1 MDKPGS
7 TLRLGLAQDAM
18 GKLAPWSTAE
28 GGDTKR
34 PGESFGCELRQ
45 TAGKV
50 HISRVSPGGPAALS
64 GLLAVGDEVSA
75 IDGKSLAEWT
85 ETGVSLQ
92 DLTAGEEGAAV
103 WLEISPTAPPPSA
116 GASTAGQPAPARRLC
131 VLIRQ
136 KPLDGKGYA
145 WSDVSIKSALPW
157 GAGIAPKLPG
167 RTLRPDTH
175 PVPVPSLG
183 IEIVLSPEGQ
193 VLVSSVAEGGAV
205 WLSARGRLEDA
216 GGLLQVGD
224 QVLAVDGQP
233 LDWAPA
239 TTAAAA
245 ASLLKVAALTS
256 GLGGNPRL
264 EKLTRAAEMLE
275 GSLRGEFSRVHVA
288 LERDGK
294 LTTAEIVR
302 APVLKAKDLEAAAEF
317 QRRVASLPP
326 VPPSARFKR
335 REGRQSCPK
344 LTHIR
349 PAGKDDGWGMTAE
362 EAAAVISAVL
372 PAPSAPPP
380 PPGYVSVSAP
390 SGDGNPAAADVA
402 GGGGGAGGERGGRG
416 VAVVEL
422 RLFDMNLTDDERVLA
437 ASLLCAVLEAKHT
450 KLRRRRRRGVADPGA
465 HGVGSGGGGAVST
478 SAGAKVAPLSAVS
491 SVIGKGG
498 MALSSMG
505 SWSSVKMPD
514 MNVKMPEMSMPSLFG
529 KAKNAGK
536 AKSAESAVSSS
547 GSTTNKVGA
556 DNKMDKKDDAT
567 GIGGAGDG
575 KEEGK
580 YGRPLSEDEAAF
592 SLQEL
597 GADGCSKLNVRV
609 MEAINRADV
618 SGNSFVAFL
627 LRCRFGEQEWTL
639 EKRFSNFCALHEQLV
654 AMLGRDFAAQ
664 LPALPPK
671 LANIL
676 GPGACEVQERRHR
689 LDAYM
694 QELCRM
700 AASGPHQGTDA
711 CAGDDAAHKSVL
723 HILHELYRFVE
734 FVEHVVPGGQ
744 VGGGL
749 AEQAWAQDFIDELFV
764 SLHISGEVKREEV
777 EATYRKHGGST
788 HELAAAFVR
797 VAHSHAASLPRQ
809 SSHDRVFPDG
819 DRDVDRDRDRGD
831 RVRDGGDMDT
841 GEKTKTA
848 EESAE
853 AAAKETK
860 EFFRSVNF
868 SELFAQEDEKEDKD
882 AAAEGKEDAVVEGKE
897 DAAAEGKE
905 DAAAEGKEDAAAE
918 GKETEEASIRT
929 EEFFRSVSFSEL
941 FAAQEEKK
949 EEEKAAANGKETDA
963 TKPRANAIETEGE
976 AQAET
981 KTVTQAETKTVT
993 RVTEGEAEA
1002 AAKAATGQASNIEAE
1017 TAKEEMGACAQAKPA
1032 ACKKEEGGEKEEALA
1047 EADRAAA
1054 VEKEL
1059 ALVEAERRAAV
1070 GGVEWSLCWLLL
1082 STAVQSARY
1091 DARARAALRRL
1102 TRELGVPWQALILK
1116 STLLIVT

>member
-1 MDKPGS
+1 M
-7 TLRLGLAQDAM
+7 LGLAQDAM
-18 GKLAPWSTAE
+18 GKLAPWSASE

-103 WLEISPTAPPPSA
+103 WLEISPTAPPPAA

-145 WSDVSIKSALPW
+145 WSDVSLKSALPW

-183 IEIVLSPEGQ
+183 IEIILSPEGQ

-224 QVLAVDGQP
+224 QMLAVDGQP

-239 TTAAAA
+239 TTGAAA

-275 GSLRGEFSRVHVA
+275 GSLHGVFSRVFVA
-288 LERDGK
+288 LERNGK
-294 LTTAEIVR
+294 HTTAEIVR

-349 PAGKDDGWGMTAE
+349 PVGKDDSWGMTAE

-402 GGGGGAGGERGGRG
+402 GGGGGAGGERAGRG

-465 HGVGSGGGGAVST
+465 HGAGSGGGGALST

-529 KAKNAGK
+529 KTKNAGK
-536 AKSAESAVSSS
+536 AKSAEGAVSSS

-556 DNKMDKKDDAT
+556 DNKMGKKDDAT
-567 GIGGAGDG
+567 GIGGAEDG
-575 KEEGK
+575 KEVGK

-597 GADGCSKLNVRV
+597 GADGFPKLNVRV
-609 MEAINRADV
+609 MEAVDRADV
-618 SGNSFVAFL
+618 GGNSFVAFV

-639 EKRFSNFCALHEQLV
+639 EKRV
-654 AMLGRDFAAQ
+654 AMLGRDLAAR
-664 LPALPPK
+664 LPSLPPK

-676 GPGACEVQERRHR
+676 APGAREVQERRHR

-749 AEQAWAQDFIDELFV
+749 AEQAWAQEFIDELFV

-797 VAHSHAASLPRQ
+797 VAHSHAASLPD
-809 SSHDRVFPDG
+809 DRVFPDG
-819 DRDVDRDRDRGD
+819 DRDMDRDRDRGD
-831 RVRDGGDMDT
+831 RDRDRDKDKGDMDT

-853 AAAKETK
+853 AAAKETE

-868 SELFAQEDEKEDKD
+868 SELFEQEDEKEDKD
-882 AAAEGKEDAVVEGKE
+882 AAAEGKEDK
-897 DAAAEGKE
+897 
-905 DAAAEGKEDAAAE
+905 AAE

-929 EEFFRSVSFSEL
+929 EERFRSVSFPEL

-949 EEEKAAANGKETDA
+949 EEEKAAANSKETDA

-976 AQAET
+976 AQTET
-981 KTVTQAETKTVT
+981 KAE
-993 RVTEGEAEA
+993 TEGETETAANA
-1002 AAKAATGQASNIEAE
+1002 AAGEESKIEADM
-1017 TAKEEMGACAQAKPA
+1017 AKEEVGACAQAKPA

>member
-1 MDKPGS
+1 MLSACRLQKLPLENWKCIYHKKKVKKKFNDFVHTMDKPG

-18 GKLAPWSTAE
+18 GKLAQWSGAE

-34 PGESFGCELRQ
+34 PGESIGCELRQ

-50 HISRVSPGGPAALS
+50 HISRVAEGGPAALS

-85 ETGVSLQ
+85 ETSISLQ

-103 WLEISPTAPPPSA
+103 WLEIAPTAPPPAA
-116 GASTAGQPAPARRLC
+116 GACSHGQPAPARRLC

-145 WSDVSIKSALPW
+145 WRDVSIKSALPDW

-167 RTLRPDTH
+167 RTLRQDTH

-183 IEIVLSPEGQ
+183 IEIILSPEGQ

-224 QVLAVDGQP
+224 KVLAVDGQP
-233 LDWAPA
+233 LDRAPA

-245 ASLLKVAALTS
+245 ASLLKVAAPTS
-256 GLGGNPRL
+256 GLGSNPRL
-264 EKLTRAAEMLE
+264 EKLTRAAELLE
-275 GSLRGEFSRVHVA
+275 GSHHGMFSRVYVA
-288 LERDGK
+288 LERDGQH
-294 LTTAEIVR
+294 TTAEIVR

-326 VPPSARFKR
+326 VPPSARFQR
-335 REGRQSCPK
+335 REGRMSCPK

-390 SGDGNPAAADVA
+390 SGDGNPAAADPA
-402 GGGGGAGGERGGRG
+402 GGGGAGGERGGRG
-416 VAVVEL
+416 VASAEL
-422 RLFDMNLTDDERVLA
+422 RLFDMNLTDHERVLA
-437 ASLLCAVLEAKHT
+437 ASLLCSVLEAKHT
-450 KLRRRRRRGVADPGA
+450 KLRRRRRRGVADQGA
-465 HGVGSGGGGAVST
+465 HGAGSGGGGAVST
-478 SAGAKVAPLSAVS
+478 SGGAMVAPLSAVS
-491 SVIGKGG
+491 SVRSVIGKGAT
-498 MALSSMG
+498 ALSSMG

-514 MNVKMPEMSMPSLFG
+514 MKVKMPEMSTPSLFG
-529 KAKNAGK
+529 KAKNAEG
-536 AKSAESAVSSS
+536 AVSSS
-547 GSTTNKVGA
+547 GSTTNKKGA
-556 DNKMDKKDDAT
+556 DNNMDKKDEST
-567 GIGGAGDG
+567 GIGGAEYG

-580 YGRPLSEDEAAF
+580 YGRPLSEDEASF

-597 GADGCSKLNVRV
+597 GADGCPKLNVRV
-609 MEAINRADV
+609 MAAVDRSDF
-618 SGNSFVAFL
+618 SGNSFVAFVL
-627 LRCRFGEQEWTL
+627 GCRFGDHGWTL
-639 EKRFSNFCALHEQLV
+639 EKRFSNFYALHEQLV
-654 AMLGRDFAAQ
+654 AMLGRDLAAR

-676 GPGACEVQERRHR
+676 GPGAREVQERRHR
-689 LDAYM
+689 LDAFM

-700 AASGPHQGTDA
+700 AASAARQGTDA

-734 FVEHVVPGGQ
+734 FVEHVVPEGQ
-744 VGGGL
+744 GGGGL
-749 AEQAWAQDFIDELFV
+749 AEEAWAQELMDELFV
-764 SLHISGEVKREEV
+764 CLHISGQVKREEV

-797 VAHSHAASLPRQ
+797 VAHPHAASLPRQ
-809 SSHDRVFPDG
+809 ASHVDSDR
-819 DRDVDRDRDRGD
+819 
-831 RVRDGGDMDT
+831 DT
-841 GEKTKTA
+841 GETATA

-853 AAAKETK
+853 AAAKETE

-868 SELFAQEDEKEDKD
+868 SALFAQEDEKEEKAAAA
-882 AAAEGKEDAVVEGKE
+882 AAAEVT
-897 DAAAEGKE
+897 
-905 DAAAEGKEDAAAE
+905 
-918 GKETEEASIRT
+918 ETEEASIRT
-929 EEFFRSVSFSEL
+929 EEFFRSVNFPER

-949 EEEKAAANGKETDA
+949 EEETAAAANGKETDA
-963 TKPRANAIETEGE
+963 TKARGNPIATRETEGE
-976 AQAET
+976 AQTETKAET
-981 KTVTQAETKTVT
+981 KAE
-993 RVTEGEAEA
+993 TEGEAETAPKA
-1002 AAKAATGQASNIEAE
+1002 AAGEATKTEPE
-1017 TAKEEMGACAQAKPA
+1017 TANEEEGACAQAKPA
-1032 ACKKEEGGEKEEALA
+1032 ARKKEEGGEKEEALA
-1047 EADRAAA
+1047 QADRAVV

-1059 ALVEAERRAAV
+1059 ALVEAERRASV
-1070 GGVEWSLCWLLL
+1070 GGVEWSLCWVLL

-1102 TRELGVPWQALILK
+1102 TRSLGVPWQAMMLK
-1116 STLLIVT
+1116 SALLIVT